1 MGSYIPSTPQQRQE
15 MLKAIGLSSFREL
28 YGDVPAEMYLDR
40 PLNIPS
46 GMSELEV
53 GRTVRAMADTYGCD
67 PSDIRAAVGPAIGP
81 CCFETDGDVPAA
93 LRDALGAQVE
103 PFISWNGQKYH
114 IDLKSVNALWLQNA
128 GVISIDICPDCTY
141 CLPDLYWSHRRTG
154 LRRGEQAAV
163 ICLKG
168 EGTR

>member
-53 GRTVRAMADTYGCD
+53 GRAVRAMADRNRVY
-67 PSDIRAAVGPAIGP
+67 
-81 CCFETDGDVPAA
+81 DVILRGAA
-93 LRDALGAQVE
+93 LTTTTSPASSS
-103 PFISWNGQKYH
+103 ISPPRKN
-114 IDLKSVNALWLQNA
+114 S
-128 GVISIDICPDCTY
+128 
-141 CLPDLYWSHRRTG
+141 
-154 LRRGEQAAV
+154 
-163 ICLKG
+163 
-168 EGTR
+168 